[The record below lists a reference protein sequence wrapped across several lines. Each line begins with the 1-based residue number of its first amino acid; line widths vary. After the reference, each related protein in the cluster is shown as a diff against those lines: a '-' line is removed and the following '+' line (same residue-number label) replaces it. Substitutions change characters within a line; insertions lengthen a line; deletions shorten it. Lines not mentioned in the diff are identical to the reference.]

1 MGPHPQYFYGVFG
14 FVDLVDEAVLDV
26 NAPGVSADEIPH
38 EPLVRGGISEWVKA

>member
-26 NAPGVSADEIPH
+26 NAPGVSAGEITH
-38 EPLVRGGISEWVKA
+38 EPFIRWGILEWVNA